1 MQIDS
6 SVFITDPPLVQLFQN
21 QAVPLPCD
29 RDRVL
34 FFEGEDPVG
43 LYILSK
49 GSADLSWSGPDGQ
62 YEVAFQATAPSLIGL
77 PCLLDG
83 EPHPFTL
90 MAHSGAKI
98 SFVSLYKFALML
110 EFDQMLARRALEAL
124 AAEARFT
131 QRAILERFREAAGN
145 AA

>member
-6 SVFITDPPLVQLFQN
+6 SVFITNPLLVQLFQE

-34 FFEGEDPVG
+34 FFEGEDPTG

-49 GSADLSWSGPDGQ
+49 GSANLSWSGPDGQ
-62 YEVAFQATAPSLIGL
+62 FEIACEATAPSLIGL
-77 PCLLDG
+77 PSLLGG
-83 EPHPFTL
+83 EPHPFSL

-98 SFVSLYKFALML
+98 SFISLYKFALML
-110 EFDQMLARRALEAL
+110 QFDQMLARRALEAL

-131 QRAILERFREAAGN
+131 QRAILDRFREAARN